1 MATNYIIID
10 NTELNKV
17 DFGQVNDISIETLR
31 QSNDGLKSI
40 IKWEQIEPDFIS
52 QLTTKSDIYTNE
64 EILDIL
70 NEPEWYKQGF
80 LDLDI
85 NI

>member
-17 DFGQVNDISIETLR
+17 DFGQVNDTSIETLR